1 MAPAKAAM
9 VMVSTE
15 LTAAMRMPDMM
26 YGMAMGSSTRR
37 SCCIRVRPM
46 PRATSMETGEMPEMP
61 VYVFFK
67 MGRNA

>member
-1 MAPAKAAM
+1 
-9 VMVSTE
+9 
-15 LTAAMRMPDMM
+15 MRMPDMM